1 MPTPFL
7 VSEGEVGQMSESA
20 IVTRLRAL
28 VTPIAADL
36 GLDVYDLEFAGG
48 VVRITLDTPAESGTG
63 VDLDQLALATRLI
76 SRELDHTDPVPGRYT
91 LEVTSPGL
99 ERHLRT
105 PEHFRRAV
113 GSTVNVRL
121 HRAIDGERRLGGE
134 LIRAD
139 DETVTIRVAGSGLE
153 HTLQH
158 DEIER
163 ARTVFVWGPTP
174 KPGKGASGRTAR
186 RHPADD
192 ETSPAGGAT
201 TTEATAS

>member
-1 MPTPFL
+1 
-7 VSEGEVGQMSESA
+7 MSESA
-20 IVTRLRAL
+20 IVTKLRAL
-28 VTPIAADL
+28 ALPIAADL
-36 GLDVYDLEFAGG
+36 GLELYDLELAGG
-48 VVRITLDTPAESGTG
+48 VLRITLDTPADSGTG
-63 VDLDQLALATRLI
+63 VDLDQLSLATRLI

-105 PEHFRRAV
+105 PEHFRRAI
-113 GSTVNVRL
+113 GSTVTIRL
-121 HRAIDGERRLGGE
+121 HRTLDGERRLGG
-134 LIRAD
+134 LLVHAD
-139 DETVTIRVAGSGLE
+139 DETVTVRATDGTPERTVR
-153 HTLQH
+153 H

-174 KPGKGASGRTAR
+174 KPGKGAGGRAAR
-186 RHPADD
+186 RHPAD

>member
-1 MPTPFL
+1 
-7 VSEGEVGQMSESA
+7 MSESA
-20 IVTRLRAL
+20 IVTNLRAL
-28 VTPIAADL
+28 TLPIAADL
-36 GLDVYDLEFAGG
+36 GLELYDLEFAGG
-48 VVRITLDTPAESGTG
+48 VVRITLDTPAGTGSG

-113 GSTVNVRL
+113 GSTVTIRL
-121 HRAIDGERRLGGE
+121 QRALDGERRLGGV
-134 LIRAD
+134 LVRAD
-139 DETVTIRVAGSGLE
+139 DETATVRTTDETIERTVRY
-153 HTLQH
+153 

-163 ARTVFVWGPTP
+163 ARTVFVWGPSP
-174 KPGKGASGRTAR
+174 KPGKGAGGRAAR
-186 RHPADD
+186 RRPAEDD